1 MYFSSSLFFASK
13 QIAFVETSQMLAS
26 LIGKL
31 EVWGAFNVPES
42 IFGQKLALKR
52 FKPRIVLPK
61 LK

>member
-1 MYFSSSLFFASK
+1 
-13 QIAFVETSQMLAS
+13 MLAS